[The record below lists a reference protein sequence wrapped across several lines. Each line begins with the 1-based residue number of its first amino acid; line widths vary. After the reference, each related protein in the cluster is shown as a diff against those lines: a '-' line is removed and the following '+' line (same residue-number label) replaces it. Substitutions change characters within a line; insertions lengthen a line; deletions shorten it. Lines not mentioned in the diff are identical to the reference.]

1 MSQILELMQI
11 NHVSDMLINAFL
23 GYEENSR
30 EQAIRLAIATE
41 LAGNPSILFLDLP
54 TKGLDSHNSGHIIE
68 CLKRIADTGRM
79 VISTLQ
85 SPSIRQIAAFTRA
98 QILKKGGE
106 TVYFG
111 PVGTDGEL
119 IQVYIS
125 LSFSSICS
133 SFLCKQATSVQPL
146 LLLGQNHF
154 VE

>member
-1 MSQILELMQI
+1 VLSKWVQIVKLLLI
-11 NHVSDMLINAFL
+11 HVLL
-23 GYEENSR
+23 LLHV
-30 EQAIRLAIATE
+30 Q
-41 LAGNPSILFLDLP
+41 
-54 TKGLDSHNSGHIIE
+54 
-68 CLKRIADTGRM
+68 RIADTGRT

-85 SPSIRQIAAFTRA
+85 SPSIRQIAVFTRA

-133 SFLCKQATSVQPL
+133 SFLCKQASNQCATSSTPWSKPFCRVVTDVSSCG
-146 LLLGQNHF
+146 LGF
-154 VE
+154 RVWGM

>member
-1 MSQILELMQI
+1 MLSKWVQIVKLLLI
-11 NHVSDMLINAFL
+11 HVLLLLNV
-23 GYEENSR
+23 
-30 EQAIRLAIATE
+30 Q
-41 LAGNPSILFLDLP
+41 
-54 TKGLDSHNSGHIIE
+54 
-68 CLKRIADTGRM
+68 RIADTGRM

-119 IQVYIS
+119 IQVDIS

-133 SFLCKQATSVQPL
+133 SFLCNQATSVQPL

>member
-1 MSQILELMQI
+1 VLSKWVQIVKLLLI
-11 NHVSDMLINAFL
+11 HVLL
-23 GYEENSR
+23 LLLHV
-30 EQAIRLAIATE
+30 Q
-41 LAGNPSILFLDLP
+41 
-54 TKGLDSHNSGHIIE
+54 
-68 CLKRIADTGRM
+68 RIADTGRM

-85 SPSIRQIAAFTRA
+85 STSIRQIAAFTRA

-111 PVGTDGEL
+111 PIGTDGEL

-133 SFLCKQATSVQPL
+133 SFLCKQATNVQPL